1 MQHEIIFAGFGGQG
15 ILLIGQMV
23 AYSGMDVGLNVTW
36 LPSYG
41 PEMRGGTASCTV
53 VVSDTPIGSPVVSS
67 PEIAVVMN
75 RPSLDKFGPMVRKG
89 GLLFINSSLVDVRSG
104 RSDIEEI
111 LIPCNDMAAKLGNPR
126 AANIIML
133 GALIGRTKILSD
145 SAIKGRI
152 KYAFEKKGE
161 DLVKFN
167 YKAFDEG
174 AKAALAR

>member
-1 MQHEIIFAGFGGQG
+1 MQHEIIFSGFGGQG
-15 ILLIGQMV
+15 VLLIGQMV
-23 AYSGMDVGLNVTW
+23 AYSAMDVGLNVTW

-53 VVSDTPIGSPVVSS
+53 VVSDKPIGSPVVSS
-67 PEIAVVMN
+67 PGIAVVMN
-75 RPSLDKFGPMVRKG
+75 RPSLDKFGPTVKKD

-104 RSDIEEI
+104 RSDIKEI
-111 LIPCNDMAAKLGNPR
+111 LVPCNDLAAKLGNPR

-133 GALIGRTKILSD
+133 GALIGRTKMLSEA
-145 SAIKGRI
+145 AIKARI
-152 KYAFEKKGE
+152 EYTFKKKGD

-174 AKAALAR
+174 AKAAAEQ